1 MRVGV
6 VLLVVAVAATLV
18 GVGLFARGVVVI
30 VRRVTVG
37 RPSPGRLRPV
47 GTRLGSALAEILAHS
62 RFRTRPVVKVAH
74 WFVMMSFVL
83 LVPTLASAYGQTL
96 DPLAELPVIGG
107 WAPWQWIVE
116 VCAWAG
122 LVGIA
127 ALVVLRVR
135 YHHAPEDA
143 STARDWRS
151 RFFGSTRWQAYFVEA
166 VIALV
171 IVCVLSMHV
180 LQSALLRSDPAT
192 AAEGGWVH
200 YPTTAWLAT
209 AFIGAPTSTLAVAI
223 ALFATAKILVSMT
236 WMGVVGASASMS
248 VAWHR
253 FLAVLN
259 VYAQREPAGG
269 PALGAAAP
277 LLVDGAPFDIREI
290 DDLPEDASFGV
301 GTARD
306 FGWKALLDFSSCSE
320 CGRCQDVCPAW
331 NTGKPLS
338 PKLFTLALRDHTA
351 AVAPLLRNGTT
362 AASAASVH
370 TADVLGALVAAKAT
384 ATSGVLSEPGDLVP
398 GVISAEVLWSCTT
411 CGACVDQCPVDIEHV
426 DHILDLRRHEVMV
439 KSEFPEEF
447 GPLFG
452 NLEGKGNPWGLPP
465 RGRMAWATD
474 LPFAVPVVG
483 KDVESLAE
491 VDYLLWVGCAGAYDE
506 KGKQTTRAVAE
517 LLHTAGVTFAVLGDA
532 ETCSGD
538 PARRAG
544 NEATYQMLATQNIET
559 FDELG
564 VDRIIV
570 TCAHCYNTLSREYRQ
585 LGGTYR
591 VSHHTQVLNSLIRDG
606 RLTMAPP
613 AEPDR
618 RTVTYHDPC
627 YLGRHNQEYD
637 APRDLL
643 AALPDAEV
651 VEMSHSRSTSMCCG
665 GGGARMWTEES
676 IGTRISDARLAEA
689 TQTGATTVATACPY
703 CTIMLNDAASAQDDA
718 PVVRDVALLIL
729 DGVRRSQAHAS

>member
-1 MRVGV
+1 MGI
-6 VLLVVAVAATLV
+6 VLLVVALVATV
-18 GVGLFARGVVVI
+18 VGLGLFVRGIVVI
-30 VRRVTVG
+30 VRRIAVG
-37 RPSPGRLRPV
+37 RPSPGRLVPV
-47 GTRLGSALAEILAHS
+47 GTRLRTALAEIVSHS
-62 RFRTRPVVKVAH
+62 RFRTRPVAKVAH

-83 LVPTLASAYGQTL
+83 LVPTLGSAYAQTL

-116 VCAWAG
+116 LFAWAG
-122 LVGIA
+122 LLGIV

-143 STARDWRS
+143 DTARDWRS

-171 IVCVLSMHV
+171 VVCVLGMHT

-192 AAEGGWVH
+192 AAEGGWQH
-200 YPTTAWLAT
+200 YPTTAWLGT
-209 AFIGAPTSTLAVAI
+209 AFLGAPASALGTGI

-259 VYAQREPAGG
+259 VYARREADGG

-277 LLVDGAPFDIREI
+277 MLVDGKPFDIREL

-306 FGWKALLDFSSCSE
+306 LDWKSLLDFSSCSE

-351 AVAPLLRNGTT
+351 AVAPALRSGDAKVPT
-362 AASAASVH
+362 AAH
-370 TADVLGALVAAKAT
+370 TADVLGALVAAKAAAST
-384 ATSGVLSEPGDLVP
+384 GVLTEPGDLVP
-398 GVISAEVLWSCTT
+398 GVIDADVLWACTT
-411 CGACVDQCPVDIEHV
+411 CGACVEQCPVDIEHV

-452 NLEGKGNPWGLPP
+452 NLDAKGNPWGLPP
-465 RGRMAWATD
+465 RGRLEWTRG
-474 LPFAVPVVG
+474 LEFPVPVVG
-483 KDVESLAE
+483 TDVDSLAE
-491 VDYLLWVGCAGAYDE
+491 VDYLLWVGCAGAYDD

-517 LLHTAGVTFAVLGDA
+517 LLHLAGVTFAVLGDA

-559 FDELG
+559 FDALG

-570 TCAHCYNTLSREYRQ
+570 TCAHCYNTLSREYQQ

-591 VSHHTQVLNSLIRDG
+591 VSHHTQVLNSLIREG

-613 AEPDR
+613 EESER
-618 RTVTYHDPC
+618 RSVTYHDPC
-627 YLGRHNQEYD
+627 YLGRHNQEYE
-637 APRDLL
+637 APRELL
-643 AALPDAEV
+643 ASLPETTL
-651 VEMSHSRSTSMCCG
+651 VEMSHSRSVSMCCG
-665 GGGARMWTEES
+665 GGGARMWTEETS
-676 IGTRISDARLAEA
+676 GTRISEARLGEAAE
-689 TQTGATTVATACPY
+689 TGAETVATACPY
-703 CTIMLNDAASAQDDA
+703 CTIMLNDAAAGQEQA
-718 PVVRDVALLIL
+718 PAVRDVALLVL
-729 DGVRRSQAHAS
+729 DGVRRGMAQTS